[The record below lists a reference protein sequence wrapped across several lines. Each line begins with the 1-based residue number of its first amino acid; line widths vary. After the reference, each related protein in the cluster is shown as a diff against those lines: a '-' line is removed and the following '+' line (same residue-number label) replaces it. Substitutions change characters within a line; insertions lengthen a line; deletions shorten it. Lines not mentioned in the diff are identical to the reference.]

1 MRNAYYK
8 MKMTLDE
15 IRKSMP
21 ELQGKVA
28 DLTTKKESF
37 TSEISKLT
45 SEEQDLEILI
55 ADDKEAIENCKK
67 FISANQAN
75 KNPRIASKVADRKK
89 QQVFTEKKL
98 KDKLEEVEKIKK
110 EKAEIEKKPEYAEI
124 EKKLSEAKGKLDEIY
139 DVLEQDP
146 TINAQLQLAVKYKFK
161 TEIDKQKALKEN
173 YLKLGKDLSE
183 AMKDGSKDTLKPLIE
198 NLIKSKEEREKAD
211 NDLNADSNSAKKKYF
226 EARKNVQEELK
237 NRFGIKAEPKDV
249 DYILNAVS
257 KNQLDNLMLPSA
269 TVKIQE
275 VDSVIAKLEA
285 SRDARLTELEAKKA
299 TPKKQ
304 NEALIEE
311 NREKIEEFKNGIDTI
326 LTPKIEALD
335 AKIEDLDVKIDSL
348 DKEITKEE
356 ADLGEPSEDY
366 KNLKEIEQE
375 LKDNHIIIE
384 DFIPDLEDED
394 SDINKLFTNFTNAD
408 LEVRKAF
415 QKCKVDDT
423 PEALEE
429 LKDRIEEYKLI
440 AEEIQDYSGYDIESW
455 QNYLKET
462 LNDRIEDGETI
473 DSAYYHTDNESLIE
487 LEKDETIRKNDD
499 ALDAYDELFDKTKE
513 IDKAQKE
520 ILNGNFGAV
529 MASVDGLFTDP
540 DKGYYKAIQN
550 LGEKTGLEKG
560 LADGLNIFDLLK
572 NSKLIKPGAWNKV
585 KGFFKNLASKFS
597 PKRFFEPPKGAEG
610 LIKKYNKAKTPEVK
624 EEIEARSKVENLKR
638 ELTTLE
644 SDKAFTE
651 MDIKDLV
658 DRREQATKVVTDLET
673 KNEELA
679 KEDATR
685 TATSKLEQTE
695 DLEFVTRE
703 DSLVEMYTDSRMKDD
718 DDGR

>member
-21 ELQGKVA
+21 KLQGKVA
-28 DLTTKKESF
+28 DLTTKRESF
-37 TSEISKLT
+37 ASEISKLT

-55 ADDKEAIENCKK
+55 ADDKEAIESCKK
-67 FISANQAN
+67 FISANEAN
-75 KNPRIASKVADRKK
+75 KNSRIATKVADRKK
-89 QQVFTEKKL
+89 QLAFTEKKL
-98 KDKLEEVEKIKK
+98 KDKLAEVEKIKK
-110 EKAEIEKKPEYAEI
+110 DKSEIEKKPEYAKI
-124 EKKLSEAKGKLDEIY
+124 EKELSEAKGKLDEIY

-183 AMKDGSKDTLKPLIE
+183 AMKDGSKDALKPLIE
-198 NLIKSKEEREKAD
+198 NLIKSKEEREEAD
-211 NDLNADSNSAKKKYF
+211 NDPNADSNSAKKKYF

-237 NRFGIKAEPKDV
+237 NRFGINAEPMDV
-249 DYILNAVS
+249 DYIVKAVS
-257 KNQLDNLMLPSA
+257 TNQLNNLMLPSA
-269 TVKIQE
+269 SLKIQE
-275 VDSVIAKLEA
+275 IDSVVAKLEA
-285 SRDARLTELEAKKA
+285 SRDKRLSELESKKA
-299 TPKKQ
+299 TPAKQ

-311 NREKIEEFKNGIDTI
+311 NRAKIEEFKNGIDTI
-326 LTPKIEALD
+326 LTPRIQ
-335 AKIEDLDVKIDSL
+335 DLDEQIDDLDEQIDAL
-348 DKEITKEE
+348 DKEISKE
-356 ADLGEPSEDY
+356 AANLDEPSDDY

-384 DFIPDLEDED
+384 DFIPELDDED
-394 SDINKLFTNFTNAD
+394 SNISKMFEEFTKAD

-415 QKCKVDDT
+415 QKCKMDDS

-429 LKDRIEEYKLI
+429 LKDKIEEYKSI
-440 AEEIQDYSGYDIESW
+440 AEGMQNYSGYDIESW

-462 LNDRIEDGETI
+462 LNDRIEDGETL

-499 ALDAYDELFDKTKE
+499 ALDAYDEVFDKTIE
-513 IDKAQKE
+513 VDKAQKE

-540 DKGYYKAIQN
+540 DKGYYKAIEK
-550 LGEKTGLEKG
+550 LEEKTGLKKG
-560 LADGLNIFDLLK
+560 FADKVNIFDLLK
-572 NSKLIKPGAWNKV
+572 NSKLVKPGAWNKV
-585 KGFFKNLASKFS
+585 KGFFKNLGAKLS
-597 PKRFFEPPKGAEG
+597 PKRFFEPPKDADK
-610 LIKKYNKAKTPEVK
+610 LIKKYNKAKTPEV
-624 EEIEARSKVENLKR
+624 EEEMKARSKVESLIR
-638 ELTTLE
+638 DLSELE
-644 SDKAFTE
+644 SDKAFAE
-651 MDIKDLV
+651 SDRKDLL
-658 DRREQATKVVTDLET
+658 DRREQATEVVTSLEA

-679 KEDATR
+679 REDATR
-685 TATSKLEQTE
+685 TVTSKLEQTE